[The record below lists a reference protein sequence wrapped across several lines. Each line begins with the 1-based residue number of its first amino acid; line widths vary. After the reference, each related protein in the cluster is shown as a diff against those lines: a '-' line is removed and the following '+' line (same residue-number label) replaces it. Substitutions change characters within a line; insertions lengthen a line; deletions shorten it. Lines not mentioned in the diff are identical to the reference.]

1 MSRIFRFIGLGVIAA
16 MALSIV
22 GGIDQAST
30 TSASNHA
37 KTYIQVG
44 AILFA
49 VVYVL
54 LAVMHI
60 VCWSYQYQIR
70 SSHRAV
76 RVFLFLFVCLSFLGD
91 LFYFI
96 SSSFLLGFRQLSPSS
111 EFASRTLSSP
121 HIRRLTTS
129 LRNLTVSRAIGDC
142 TLSCRWLW
150 SMSWFSFIRR

>member
-76 RVFLFLFVCLSFLGD
+76 RVFSLFFFFFYSFFVRAFRLIG
-91 LFYFI
+91 FI
-96 SSSFLLGFRQLSPSS
+96 SFRP
-111 EFASRTLSSP
+111 ASYWDFVSSP
-121 HIRRLTTS
+121 LPRSSRRVHCP
-129 LRNLTVSRAIGDC
+129 LRIFGN
-142 TLSCRWLW
+142 
-150 SMSWFSFIRR
+150 